1 MPPGVSI
8 TPQQFDDLS
17 EWDIAEYLGERE
29 RDIPDDM
36 PELKAA
42 CKLLHHAQFKYLLP
56 IGVMMHWS
64 FFGVVSNISYGTAPQ
79 ATVNEYAKRVL
90 VVNHNVAKRTTIGN
104 VFGDKDRLLEGGRVG
119 LVVRRKRNPDG
130 TPGATEIVPW
140 AQLDAITPP
149 MCTRSYRDERN
160 RDQKGYFISL
170 GTCHE
175 LESKE
180 QSEKY
185 RRDAIGNNG
194 KPLAVS
200 HNAAGTLNRVVVQL
214 GC

>member
-1 MPPGVSI
+1 
-8 TPQQFDDLS
+8 
-17 EWDIAEYLGERE
+17 
-29 RDIPDDM
+29 
-36 PELKAA
+36 
-42 CKLLHHAQFKYLLP
+42 
-56 IGVMMHWS
+56 
-64 FFGVVSNISYGTAPQ
+64 
-79 ATVNEYAKRVL
+79 
-90 VVNHNVAKRTTIGN
+90 
-104 VFGDKDRLLEGGRVG
+104 
-119 LVVRRKRNPDG
+119 
-130 TPGATEIVPW
+130 
-140 AQLDAITPP
+140 